1 MSLHILTGGNAL
13 SAFRIERLR
22 ASLAAHAPTLTG
34 IRAIEFFMVDAG
46 PDGPDEAALCRLLDA
61 STAALPTADSTLY
74 VVPRIGT
81 LSPWASKAT
90 DIARVCGLAGV
101 KRVERGRLYL
111 LDGVNSVPAAA
122 LAELHD
128 PMTESVLT
136 ACADLQHVFAI
147 GARRSLRTVDV
158 LAGGRAALVTANR
171 DWGLALSN
179 DEIDYLVAH
188 YTGAAKNPTD
198 AELMM
203 FAQVNS
209 EHCRHKIFNAEF
221 TVDGAVQPDSLFGM
235 IKLTYKASPDGVLSA
250 YKDNASVIE
259 GHEAMRFFPEA
270 DRQWREHAEA
280 VHILMKVET
289 HNHPTGIS
297 PFAGAATGSGGEIR
311 DEAATGRGGRPK
323 AGLSGFT
330 VSNLRIPGFVQPW
343 EQDLGKPSR
352 IASALQIMLDGPI
365 GAASY
370 SNEFGRPVLNGYF
383 RTYEQLLPDGSMRG
397 YHKPIM
403 IAGGYGNIRGQ
414 HVEKLAV
421 IEGAALVV
429 LGGPAMLIGLGGGAA
444 SSMATGASSAELDF
458 ASVQRANPELERR
471 CQEVVDQCWALGAA
485 NPILSIHD
493 VGAGGISNAL
503 PELVHADDR
512 GGHFQ
517 LRDVI
522 SADGALSPMEIWCN
536 ESQERYV
543 LAIAPDS
550 VAVIQAMCERERCP
564 FAVVGTATAVQQL
577 IVEDTLDG
585 TLPVDMPMPVLLGK
599 PPKMQRDTSRKP
611 AIFAPLD
618 YPLSP
623 RERAGV
629 REAGD
634 SDVNSQSDGAPLSQ
648 PFSRGEK
655 GLKAFVKDAAERVL
669 KLPTVASKQFLI
681 TIGDRTVG
689 GLTVRDQMVGPWQ
702 TPVADVAVTATGF
715 EATTGEAMAM
725 GERPT
730 IALLDAAASGRM
742 AVAEAVLNIA
752 AARISKLSDIRLSAN
767 WMAACGQGDEDARLF
782 DAVEAIGRELC
793 PALGIA
799 IPVGKDSLSMKSV
812 WQEGGETKTQTS
824 PLSLVI
830 TAFAPVADVRKTLTP
845 QLKAEAASRLML
857 VDLGA
862 GRNRLGG
869 SALAQVFGA
878 VGDTAPDLD
887 DPAKLRAA
895 FDWLQAMNAAGKLLA
910 YHDRSDGGLFVTLCE
925 MAFAGRSGIDVAL
938 DALGPDPVAALFNE
952 ELGFVVQLRSADV
965 DAAVASARA
974 AGLHAGLIGESS
986 ADEKITI
993 THGGKTVFS
1002 DEVQTLYRNWAETSH
1017 RIASL
1022 RDNPECTREEFD
1034 SAGDMADPGI
1044 TVKLTFDPSAPV
1056 AAAHI
1061 GRRPKVAVLRE
1072 QGVNGQV
1079 EMAYGFH
1086 ATGFDAVDV
1095 HMSDIL
1101 EGRVQLAD
1109 FAGFAAAGGFSYG
1122 DVLGAGLG
1130 WARSILF
1137 NARARDAF
1145 EGFLARD
1152 DRFALGVCNGCQM
1165 MAALKGIVPGAE
1177 HWPAFRRNRS
1187 EQFEAR
1193 WSMVELTGSK
1203 SIFFQGMAGTRMPI
1217 AVAHGEGRA
1226 EFGNAADQAALEAAG
1241 GVAMRYIDNRGRVA
1255 TRYPANPNGS
1265 PAGIASVTNID
1276 GRVTILMPHPERTIA
1291 GVSGSFWP
1299 KAWDG
1304 KSPWFRMFQNAR
1316 VFAK

>member
-1 MSLHILTGGNAL
+1 MTLHILAGGTAL
-13 SAFRIERLR
+13 SPFRIERLR
-22 ASLAAHAPTLTG
+22 ASLATHAPSVSGL
-34 IRAIEFFMVDAG
+34 RAVEFFMVDA
-46 PDGPDEAALCRLLDA
+46 DGVDEAALCQLLDA
-61 STAALPTADSTLY
+61 TTAQLPTADSTLY
-74 VVPRIGT
+74 VVPRLGT
-81 LSPWASKAT
+81 LSPWSSKAT
-90 DIARVCGLAGV
+90 DIAKVCGLKGV

-111 LDGVNSVPAAA
+111 LDGVASLPPAA
-122 LAELHD
+122 LADLHD

-136 ACADLQHVFAI
+136 AAADLQHVFAT
-147 GARRSLRTVDV
+147 GTRRALRTVDV
-158 LAGGRAALVTANR
+158 LGGGREALVNANR
-171 DWGLALSN
+171 DWGLALSS
-179 DEIDYLVAH
+179 DEIDYLVGH
-188 YTGAAKNPTD
+188 YSGAAKNPTD

-221 TVDGAVQPDSLFGM
+221 TVDGAAQPDSLFGM
-235 IKLTYKASPDGVLSA
+235 IKLTYKASPEGVLSA

-270 DRQWREHAEA
+270 DRQWREHREP

-297 PFAGAATGSGGEIR
+297 PAPGAATGSGGEIR

-343 EQDLGKPSR
+343 EQDLGKPAR

-383 RTYEQLLPDGSMRG
+383 RSYEQLLPDGSMRG

-421 IEGAALVV
+421 VEGAALVV

-471 CQEVVDQCWALGAA
+471 CQEVVDQCWALGEA

-512 GGHFQ
+512 GGHFK
-517 LRDVI
+517 LRDVL
-522 SADGALSPMEIWCN
+522 SADRALSPMEIWCN

-543 LAIAPDS
+543 LAIAPES
-550 VAVIQAMCERERCP
+550 VPVLAAMCERERCP

-585 TLPVDMPMPVLLGK
+585 NLPVDMPMPVLLGK
-599 PPKMQRDTSRKP
+599 PPKMQRSATRR
-611 AIFAPLD
+611 AP
-618 YPLSP
+618 
-623 RERAGV
+623 V
-629 REAGD
+629 R
-634 SDVNSQSDGAPLSQ
+634 APLSYPPAGDAAQ
-648 PFSRGEK
+648 
-655 GLKAFVKDAAERVL
+655 KAFIKSAAERVL

-702 TPVADVAVTATGF
+702 VPVADVAVTATGF

-730 IALLDAAASGRM
+730 IALLDAAASGRV

-752 AARISKLSDIRLSAN
+752 AAHITQLSDIRLSAN

-812 WQEGGETKTQTS
+812 WQEGSETKTQTS

-830 TAFAPVADVRKTLTP
+830 TAFAPVADVRRTLTP
-845 QLKAEAASRLML
+845 QLKAEAATRLLL

-862 GRNRLGG
+862 GKNRLGG

-878 VGDTAPDLD
+878 VGDVAPDLD
-887 DPAKLRAA
+887 DPMRLKAA

-910 YHDRSDGGLFVTLCE
+910 YHDRSDGGLFATLCE

-952 ELGFVVQLRSADV
+952 ELGFVVQLRLADV
-965 DAAVASARA
+965 DTAVASARA
-974 AGLHAGLIGESS
+974 AGLHAGLIGEPS
-986 ADEKITI
+986 ADEKVTI
-993 THGGKTVFS
+993 THGGKAVFS

-1022 RDNPECTREEFD
+1022 RDNPDCTREEFD

-1044 TVKLTFDPSAPV
+1044 TVKLTFDPSAP
-1056 AAAHI
+1056 AAAPHV
-1061 GRRPKVAVLRE
+1061 GKRPKVAVLRE

-1086 ATGFDAVDV
+1086 AAGFDAVDV

-1145 EGFLARD
+1145 EGFLAKD

-1193 WSMVELTGSK
+1193 WSMVELTESK
-1203 SIFFQGMAGTRMPI
+1203 SLFFQGMAGTRMPI

-1226 EFGNAADQAALEAAG
+1226 EFGNANDQAALEAAG

-1265 PAGIASVTNID
+1265 PAGIASVTNRD

-1299 KAWDG
+1299 LQWTSG
-1304 KSPWFRMFQNAR
+1304 KTPWFRMFQNAR